1 MHMSAY
7 DFYTFGSNPSS
18 TASNDERRAA
28 LASRLRKFAD
38 DIIDGKSIVYTI
50 DVASRM
56 APDEVIKTVL
66 TITFTEATER

>member
-7 DFYTFGSNPSS
+7 DFHTFSSNPRM
-18 TASNDERRAA
+18 TASEDERRIA
-28 LASRLRKFAD
+28 LASRLRKLAD

-50 DVASRM
+50 DVSSRM

-66 TITFTEATER
+66 TITFTEMIER